1 MSGNKNNR
9 GIEAMKIKVTYT
21 NEFKST
27 VNEFDDELEAAVAFA
42 RTVQALDDTAKIL
55 MEIEI

>member
-1 MSGNKNNR
+1 MGGR
-9 GIEAMKIKVTYT
+9 MKIKVVYT

-27 VNEFDDELEAAVAFA
+27 VNEFGDELEAAVAFA
-42 RTVQALDDTAKIL
+42 RTVQALDDTARIL